1 MAIMVLIIG
10 ESGTGKTTSLRNFKS
25 GELSVINVSGKPLP
39 FKNNGIAVVNTD
51 NYNKIA
57 VLLKKA
63 SAPSIVVDDAQYLMA
78 FEFMNK
84 AKERGYD
91 KFTDIGSKYFN
102 MLRVANSL
110 PDDKIVYILSH
121 IEQTAEGKEKCK
133 TIGKMLDEK
142 ITLEG
147 LFTIVLKTV
156 VTIDNNNQRRFLFS
170 TVNNGYDT
178 VKSPM
183 GMFTESLIDN
193 DLKQVDTTIR
203 EFYKNN

>member
-1 MAIMVLIIG
+1 MAIMALIIG
-10 ESGTGKTTSLRNFKS
+10 ESGTGKTTSLRNFKR

-39 FKNNGIAVVNTD
+39 FKNNGIAVVKTD
-51 NYNKIA
+51 NYDKIA
-57 VLLKKA
+57 TLLKKA

-102 MLRVANSL
+102 LLRVANSL

>member
-1 MAIMVLIIG
+1 
-10 ESGTGKTTSLRNFKS
+10 
-25 GELSVINVSGKPLP
+25 
-39 FKNNGIAVVNTD
+39 
-51 NYNKIA
+51 
-57 VLLKKA
+57 
-63 SAPSIVVDDAQYLMA
+63 MA

-156 VTIDNNNQRRFLFS
+156 STEINFQKIAFPVSMFAFSAFLNVPLMS
-170 TVNNGYDT
+170 IVR
-178 VKSPM
+178 
-183 GMFTESLIDN
+183 L
-193 DLKQVDTTIR
+193 
-203 EFYKNN
+203 